1 MVKMIG
7 VNTGIGLIVVI
18 FLVVL
23 ALLWFL
29 LPFAIFGTKDLIE
42 QQIKETKETNKLLKQ
57 ILDLKDQGK

>member
-1 MVKMIG
+1 MSG
-7 VNTGIGLIVVI
+7 VDTGIGLVVVI

-23 ALLWFL
+23 ALLWFF

-42 QQIKETKETNKLLKQ
+42 QQIKETKETNRLLKQ

>member
-1 MVKMIG
+1 MAD
-7 VNTGIGLIVVI
+7 TGIGLIVVI

-42 QQIKETKETNKLLKQ
+42 QQIKEIKETNRLLKQ
-57 ILDLKDQGK
+57 LLDKQ